1 MKLLISTRS
10 NQNITFQ
17 KIFLFFF
24 LFIIISACA
33 PSKRFTEYKETE
45 TKDFTRE
52 VRILLNDSTNDISLG
67 TDSYLISSNEK
78 LAIIK
83 SGNKFSAEAIHN
95 EIFIKLGAKNFN
107 SKEFYLQPAD
117 DSLLI
122 LNNKKFRGRIK
133 LINIDGAIKIINQ
146 ISLEDY
152 VKGVMTKEM
161 PVGKGNENYE
171 ALKAFAIAARTYAIN
186 KVFNSKTYYD
196 LLPDIRD
203 QVYGGAD
210 AEHPL
215 SNRAVDETEGLI
227 LTYDDEPATVFYH
240 STCGGFTESAANVFT
255 KDDISYLRTISDGNN
270 AYCSISPN
278 FNWTE
283 MIPESLLI
291 KRLFDAKLINDT
303 NCSINNLIIK
313 SRFQSGR
320 INELE
325 ISLQCNDGTKSISIF
340 GNQIRSI
347 IKNKT
352 GNGLLKSNNFIIEID
367 ENRNIVITGK
377 GSGHGVGLC
386 QWGAI
391 GQSRLGKNYKEI
403 LNHYYPG
410 TEIKKLNDQN

>member
-1 MKLLISTRS
+1 LKLLISTRS
-10 NQNITFQ
+10 NQYIPLKKN
-17 KIFLFFF
+17 FLFFVS
-24 LFIIISACA
+24 LIIISACA
-33 PSKRFTEYKETE
+33 PSKRFTEYKESE
-45 TKDFTRE
+45 IRDFARE
-52 VRILLNDSTNDISLG
+52 VRILLNDSTGDISLG

-95 EIFIKLGAKNFN
+95 EIFIKLGSKNFN
-107 SKEFYLQPAD
+107 SKEFYLQPVD

-133 LINIDGAIKIINQ
+133 LINIDGAVKIINQ

-152 VKGVMTKEM
+152 IKGVMTKEM

-186 KVFNSKTYYD
+186 KVFGSKTYYD
-196 LLPDIRD
+196 LFPDIRD

-215 SNRAVDETEGLI
+215 SNQAVDETEGLI
-227 LTYDDEPATVFYH
+227 LTFDDEPATVFYH
-240 STCGGFTESAANVFT
+240 STCGGYTESAVNVFT
-255 KDDISYLRTISDGNN
+255 KDDFSYLSTISDGNS

-283 MIPESLLI
+283 IIPESLLI
-291 KRLFDAKLINDT
+291 KRLFDARLITNI
-303 NCSINNLIIK
+303 NCSIDKFIIK

-325 ISLQCNDGTKSISIF
+325 ISLQCNNGTKSISIF

-347 IKNKT
+347 IKNKN

-367 ENRNIVITGK
+367 EDRNIVITGK
-377 GSGHGVGLC
+377 GFGHGVGLC

-391 GQSRLGKNYKEI
+391 GQSRLGRNFKEI
-403 LNHYYPG
+403 LNHYFPG